1 MIYRIDFSSTAKSE
15 ADAAFLRF
23 AQFTNPD
30 RAQNWYQ
37 GLVKTIAS
45 LQEMPRRCAIAPEN
59 EFFSQEI
66 RQLLYGRGQSKYRIL
81 FTVLDDQTIPTVRI
95 LYIRNTSQNIIG
107 QVEDIE

>member
-23 AQFTNPD
+23 AQFTSSD

-37 GLVKTIAS
+37 GLVKAIAS

-81 FTVLDDQTIPTVRI
+81 FTVLDDQTIPTIRI
-95 LYIRNTSQNIIG
+95 LYIRNTSQNTIG